1 MFSYDVVLSS
11 AFVSLTNGIKIFA
24 EKINE
29 PLADT
34 EGYYF
39 DLWSFPLS
47 THYNG
52 YLYSIF
58 IIFDIR
64 SNLAGPARWLS
75 D

>member
-1 MFSYDVVLSS
+1 MGLKYLPR
-11 AFVSLTNGIKIFA
+11 
-24 EKINE
+24 KINE
-29 PLADT
+29 PLADM
-34 EGYYF
+34 EGYYLDF
-39 DLWSFPLS
+39 WSFPLS
-47 THYNG
+47 TQYNG